1 MKSSDVVKSGSLS
14 RLIPPTILI
23 LAAVVIS
30 GCATADIDHP
40 KAPSPPKRT
49 PFKLERMP
57 SESVLVSE
65 VHAVRDGD
73 GMLIYGKV
81 KRAADNCCDAA
92 RGHVNI
98 TVVGPDGE
106 VVDVVSVRYSPRNI
120 PKTRSR
126 SSRFIARLPYVVPS
140 NFPLRISYHS
150 DDENTFSGTDP
161 TDSLVWKKAQA
172 KSDSKS

>member
-1 MKSSDVVKSGSLS
+1 MKSSGVVKSGRLS
-14 RLIPPTILI
+14 RLIPPTMLM
-23 LAAVVIS
+23 LAAAVIS
-30 GCATADIDHP
+30 GCARAHIDHP

-49 PFKLERMP
+49 PFKLEHMP

-73 GMLIYGKV
+73 GMLVYGKV

-98 TVVGPDGE
+98 TVVGPDGDIL
-106 VVDVVSVRYSPRNI
+106 DVVSVRYSPRNI

-126 SSRFIARLPYVVPS
+126 SSRFSTRLPYVVPS
-140 NFPLRISYHS
+140 DFPLRISYHS
-150 DDENTFSGTDP
+150 DDEDAFYGTDP
-161 TDSLVWKKAQA
+161 TDNLAWKKAQA

>member
-1 MKSSDVVKSGSLS
+1 MKSSDVVKSGRLS
-14 RLIPPTILI
+14 RLVPPTIITLV
-23 LAAVVIS
+23 AVVIS

-40 KAPSPPKRT
+40 KAPTPPKRT

-65 VHAVRDGD
+65 VRAVRDGD

-92 RGHVNI
+92 RGHVKI

-106 VVDVVSVRYSPRNI
+106 IVDVFSVRYSPRNI
-120 PKTRSR
+120 PKNRNR
-126 SSRFIARLPYVVPS
+126 SSRFSARLPYVVPS
-140 NFPLRISYHS
+140 DFPVRISYHS
-150 DDENTFSGTDP
+150 DDEHAFSDTDP
-161 TDSLVWKKAQA
+161 TDSLALKKAQA
-172 KSDSKS
+172 RSDSKS